1 MRRTLSHLAV
11 ILALLA
17 VLPGCKQS
25 QMPDPA
31 AAVSAPAEVVAA
43 NPAAPTGP
51 FYVVPAKLDACEP
64 GAVVVVHWDM
74 RKTRP
79 DIANVE
85 IWTGAPGKQ
94 TLFAAGGYAGEASTE
109 QPWARPG
116 TTFTVRNKA
125 DGAEVATAVVEGP
138 ACSK

>member
-1 MRRTLSHLAV
+1 MRRTLPHLAV
-11 ILALLA
+11 TLALLA

-25 QMPDPA
+25 QTPDA
-31 AAVSAPAEVVAA
+31 AATASAPTEVAAA

-79 DIANVE
+79 DITDVE
-85 IWTGAPGKQ
+85 IWTGVPGKQ
-94 TLFAAGGYAGEASTE
+94 TLFAAGGYAGEASTG
-109 QPWARPG
+109 QPWAHPS
-116 TTFTVRNKA
+116 TTFSLRNKA
-125 DGAEVATAVVEGP
+125 DGKEVATAVVDGP
-138 ACSK
+138 ACSG